1 MRTPAWNR
9 RALLCGL
16 LAAAALPAPARAGGR
31 RAAVRALAALER
43 AAGGRLCL
51 AVLEPETGRCWG
63 HRLDER
69 FGMCSTFKLLLAGL
83 LLAEIDA
90 GRRTLDERVPLILP
104 LPPHAPV
111 TGPRAAEGA
120 LPLLDLI
127 DAAQR
132 LSDNG
137 ATNAMLALIGGPA
150 GFTAALRARG
160 DATTRLDRDEPQM
173 NLVLGAD
180 PRDTS
185 TPRAMAATAAA
196 FALGDALSPASRA
209 RLVDLMERTPTGAAR
224 LRAGLPPGWRAG
236 DKTGTGVAEGMP
248 LRVNDVAVVW
258 PPGQPPVVIAASFE
272 LPPNPDGPL
281 PADEALLAA
290 AGRIVAVGL
299 GAPA

>member
-1 MRTPAWNR
+1 
-9 RALLCGL
+9 
-16 LAAAALPAPARAGGR
+16 
-31 RAAVRALAALER
+31 VRALAALER
-43 AAGGRLCL
+43 AAGARLRI
-51 AVLEPETGRCWG
+51 AVLEPARGRCWG
-63 HRLDER
+63 HRPDER

-83 LLAEIDA
+83 LLAEVDA
-90 GRRTLDERVPLILP
+90 GRRRLDERVALPQP
-104 LPPHAPV
+104 LPMHCPA

-120 LPLLDLI
+120 LPLADLI

-137 ATNAMLALIGGPA
+137 ATNAMLGLIGGPA

-173 NLVLGAD
+173 NLVLGDD

-185 TPRAMAATAAA
+185 TPRAMAASAAA
-196 FALGDALSPASRA
+196 FALGDALSATSRSH
-209 RLVDLMERTPTGAAR
+209 LVDLMERTPTGAAR

-258 PPGQPPVVIAASFE
+258 PPGRPPVVIAASVE
-272 LPPNPDGPL
+272 LPHNLDGPL
-281 PADEALLAA
+281 PADEAVLAA
-290 AGRIVAVGL
+290 AARIVAPVL

>member
-1 MRTPAWNR
+1 MRTDLWSR
-9 RALLCGL
+9 RALLGG
-16 LAAAALPAPARAGGR
+16 LAAIATLPTPAGAGGR
-31 RAAVRALAALER
+31 RGAVRTFAALER
-43 AAGGRLCL
+43 AADARLRL

-83 LLAEIDA
+83 LLAEVDA
-90 GRRTLDERVPLILP
+90 GRRSLDEPVPLPLP

-120 LPLLDLI
+120 LPLRDLI

-160 DATTRLDRDEPQM
+160 DSTTRLDRDEPQM
-173 NLVLGAD
+173 NLVVGAD
-180 PRDTS
+180 PRDTT
-185 TPRAMAATAAA
+185 TPRAMAASAAA
-196 FALGDALSPASRA
+196 FALGDALSAASRA
-209 RLVDLMERTPTGAAR
+209 HLVDLMERTPTGAAR

-258 PPGQPPVVIAASFE
+258 PPGRPPVVIAASVE
-272 LPPNPDGPL
+272 LPQNPDGPL
-281 PADEALLAA
+281 PADEAVLAA
-290 AGRIVAVGL
+290 AARIVAAGL